1 MSQENIDLY
10 FEAKDR
16 LAARDRD
23 GISRLIHPDVTATVA
38 ASPEPGPFVGR
49 DALVAQL
56 ERLGIEF
63 DEQRYTDVEVV
74 AERDDWTVLTY
85 RWWVRGS
92 RSGVE
97 THADIAVAYRVK
109 DDQVVEVHW
118 QATRAEALEAAGLR
132 E

>member
-1 MSQENIDLY
+1 MSKENIDVY

-16 LAARDRD
+16 LAARDHD
-23 GISRLIHPDVTATVA
+23 GFSRLLHPDVTATVA
-38 ASPEPGPFVGR
+38 DFPEPGPFVGR
-49 DALVAQL
+49 DAVVAQL

-63 DEQRYTDVEVV
+63 DEQRYTEVQVV

-92 RSGVE
+92 ESGVE
-97 THADIAVAYRVK
+97 THADVAVAFRVK
-109 DDQVVEVHW
+109 DDQLLEVHW
-118 QATRAEALEAAGLR
+118 QATREEALEAAGLS

>member
-1 MSQENIDLY
+1 VSQENIDLY

-23 GISRLIHPDVTATVA
+23 GISRLIHRDVTATVA

-63 DEQRYTDVEVV
+63 DEQRYTDIEVV

-92 RSGVE
+92 ESGVE

-109 DDQVVEVHW
+109 DVHRRRRQGPC
-118 QATRAEALEAAGLR
+118 QARKSMT
-132 E
+132 